1 MEITFSRKTI
11 SNGFG
16 LLLIAAALFGGYY
29 AWSQGML
36 ERWLTGPTPQTQP
49 VTEPA
54 IQSLTALYAPSGER
68 AQWEEQVCAGM
79 TEQGCQLFRTLFA
92 NPIWNSAL
100 NGKTST
106 VTFIEIAETLE
117 DGSQIWK
124 TEVADGETILPVYIH
139 ATQNDAGQWL
149 LHRVL
154 FAQEA
159 AKYENQ
165 K

>member
-1 MEITFSRKTI
+1 MEVTFSRKTI

-16 LLLIAAALFGGYY
+16 LLLIAAVLLGGYY

-68 AQWEEQVCAGM
+68 VQWEGQVCAGM

-100 NGKTST
+100 HGKTSS
-106 VTFIEIAETLE
+106 VTFIEIAETLA
-117 DGSQIWK
+117 DGSQVW
-124 TEVADGETILPVYIH
+124 ETSVTTSAASLPVYIH
-139 ATQNDAGQWL
+139 VTQNETSRWL
-149 LHRVL
+149 LNRVL

-159 AKYENQ
+159 AKYESQ

>member
-1 MEITFSRKTI
+1 MEVTFSRKTVLNVI
-11 SNGFG
+11 G

-29 AWSQGML
+29 AWSQGWL
-36 ERWLTGPTPQTQP
+36 DRWLTRPTPQTQP

-68 AQWEEQVCAGM
+68 AQWEGQVCAGM

-92 NPIWNSAL
+92 NPIWSSAL
-100 NGKTST
+100 NGKTSS

-117 DGSQIWK
+117 DGSQVWQ
-124 TEVADGETILPVYIH
+124 TEVADGETTLPVYIH
-139 ATQNDAGQWL
+139 VTQNDAEQWL
-149 LHRVL
+149 LNRVL